1 MAAWIS
7 GEEDMLS
14 DFDRIDAENKGLI
27 TPSVVDSINRMGK
40 MDLDPEW
47 IAKQLCLDVSEV
59 EGLLKTS
66 NGKS

>member
-1 MAAWIS
+1 V
-7 GEEDMLS
+7 LL
-14 DFDRIDAENKGLI
+14 DFDRIDAENKLLI
-27 TPSVVDSINRMGK
+27 TPLVVDSINRMRK

-59 EGLLKTS
+59 EGVLKTS